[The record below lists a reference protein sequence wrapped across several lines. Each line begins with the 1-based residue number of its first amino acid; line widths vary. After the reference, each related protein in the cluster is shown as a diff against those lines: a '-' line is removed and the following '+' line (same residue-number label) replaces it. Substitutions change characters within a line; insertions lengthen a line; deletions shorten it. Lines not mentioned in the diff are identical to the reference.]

1 MFLFVLVTANLIKSA
16 QDNGVKVKGAARM
29 PTKTLRVTTR
39 KTPCGQGRKTYDKFQ
54 MRIHK
59 RVINMRCS
67 SDVLRQ
73 ITCINIDPA
82 VEIDVTISE
91 I

>member
-1 MFLFVLVTANLIKSA
+1 
-16 QDNGVKVKGAARM
+16 M

-59 RVINMRCS
+59 RVINMRCT